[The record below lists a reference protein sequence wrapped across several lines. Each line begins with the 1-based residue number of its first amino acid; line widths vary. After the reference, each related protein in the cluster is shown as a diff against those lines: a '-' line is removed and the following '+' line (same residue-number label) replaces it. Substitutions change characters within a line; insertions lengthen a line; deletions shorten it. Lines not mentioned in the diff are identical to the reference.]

1 MTKILK
7 IKSCRICSNQKLIKI
22 IDLKDQ
28 YIQSSF
34 IKKNSPK
41 PYKKKIPLQLVLC
54 KKCSLVQLLHTVDKK
69 ILYKNYW
76 YESGIN
82 STMRLHLK
90 KLADEAMKLLKN
102 QKKNNINILDI
113 GCNDGTLLKCFPKNI
128 ERYGIDPS
136 QIIRKVKNKKIKLIR
151 DFFPLKRNHTLK
163 NKKFDLITSIAMF
176 YDLDDPSI
184 FVKNIKSNL
193 KKNGIWIFELS
204 YLIDMLKLNSFDT
217 ICLEH
222 LEYYSLHS
230 LNFLMQKYNL
240 KIFKISKNSINGGSI
255 RCFVTHKDNLSY
267 DKKTNYNLFN
277 KLLLKEKR
285 LKIGDKYIYDKFV
298 LSINNIKKKLLY
310 KINSILKNK
319 ETIYVLGASTKGN
332 TILQFLEIDNKT
344 IPYAIERNKEK
355 IGAKTLGTNIKIISE
370 NQVYNKE
377 PNYKLVLPWHFKAEI
392 IKRELYYL
400 KKGGKLI
407 FPLPLVTIISKNNY
421 RNHVKKH

>member
-41 PYKKKIPLQLVLC
+41 PFKKKIPLQLVLC

-90 KLADEAMKLLKN
+90 KLADEAMKLLIN

-193 KKNGIWIFELS
+193 KKKWYMDI
-204 YLIDMLKLNSFDT
+204 
-217 ICLEH
+217 
-222 LEYYSLHS
+222 
-230 LNFLMQKYNL
+230 
-240 KIFKISKNSINGGSI
+240 
-255 RCFVTHKDNLSY
+255 
-267 DKKTNYNLFN
+267 
-277 KLLLKEKR
+277 
-285 LKIGDKYIYDKFV
+285 
-298 LSINNIKKKLLY
+298 
-310 KINSILKNK
+310 
-319 ETIYVLGASTKGN
+319 
-332 TILQFLEIDNKT
+332 
-344 IPYAIERNKEK
+344 
-355 IGAKTLGTNIKIISE
+355 
-370 NQVYNKE
+370 
-377 PNYKLVLPWHFKAEI
+377 
-392 IKRELYYL
+392 
-400 KKGGKLI
+400 
-407 FPLPLVTIISKNNY
+407 
-421 RNHVKKH
+421 